1 MRLVFSERHALEFA
15 SNRVRF
21 TIEMQLAVRMKLL
34 LPLLLFGLAADGAAH
49 PEFVHVHSGGTAR
62 IGLCYEI
69 FYRGRFNAYRK
80 PVDPQAAHCAGK
92 A

>member
-1 MRLVFSERHALEFA
+1 LKQGSFYDRNATCRSHEAYA
-15 SNRVRF
+15 SSAFVRV
-21 TIEMQLAVRMKLL
+21 
-34 LPLLLFGLAADGAAH
+34 AADGVAR
-49 PEFVHVHSGGTAR
+49 PEFVHEHSGETAL
-62 IGLCYEI
+62 IGRRYEI